1 MAKLLPNLSGDV
13 RKTIGYRRE
22 MDVLTLLEKSLP
34 DGYVIFHNV
43 EWHSLYEGR
52 DCHGEIDLILMN
64 QAGDLLLVEVKAG
77 VLDVSNGQLMKHYG
91 LRQRD
96 IATQVRVQYGA
107 MRQLLAR
114 AELDVALYNC
124 LVLPDFHLADA
135 SIVGIPRER
144 IFDATDFPNL
154 PARLTH
160 LLPLG
165 VPGAIADQVN
175 AFLSNQLD
183 LAPDVASLQGQLQ
196 KTVKVLADGLAT
208 WVPRM
213 QAPSRRYRI
222 QATAGS
228 GKTQLA
234 VTLLQEANQAG
245 QRALYVCFN
254 RPLAEQMSHIAPG
267 LCSTF
272 HALCIDDYRKQHQTL
287 DFHDPNTFEQAAA
300 NYLQSLHTQPA
311 NLDLLI
317 LDEAQDLQP
326 EWISGLLS
334 MLHPNGR
341 LYLLEDPDQCLYGRP
356 AFDMPDAVRIQCM
369 DNFRS
374 PQQVCHAIN
383 AFALARDVIKSK
395 SPWRGDVPA
404 FHVYDGSEEDLLR
417 KTEEAINEQCA
428 QGIDVTE
435 LAVLSTKGIA
445 HSRLMMLDTLA
456 GYSTK
461 RFTGKFSADGQP
473 EWTRGL
479 LLLESVYRFKGQ
491 SASAVILTE
500 IDFAELTRT
509 ERAKLFVGMTRGL
522 LSVSLVLTER
532 AASLL
537 VAEIEDK

>member
-1 MAKLLPNLSGDV
+1 MAKLLPDLSGEV
-13 RKTIGYRRE
+13 RRTTGYRRE
-22 MDVLTLLEKSLP
+22 MDVLTLLQRSLP

-43 EWHSLYEGR
+43 EWHSLHEAR
-52 DCHGEIDLILMN
+52 DCHGEIDLIVMN
-64 QAGDLLLVEVKAG
+64 QAGDLLLVEVKSGA
-77 VLDVSNGQLMKHYG
+77 LTINNGQLIKNYG

-107 MRQLLAR
+107 MRQLLTR
-114 AELDVALYNC
+114 AELHVSVSNC
-124 LVLPDFHLADA
+124 LVLPDFHLTDA
-135 SIVGIPRER
+135 SIVSIPRER
-144 IFDATDFPNL
+144 IFDAGDFPNL
-154 PARLTH
+154 PARIAY

-165 VPGAIADQVN
+165 VPAATAGRVK

-183 LAPDVASLQGQLQ
+183 LVPDVASLQGQLQ
-196 KTVKVLADGLAT
+196 KTVKGLADGLAT

-213 QAPSRRYRI
+213 LAPSRRYRI

-245 QRALYVCFN
+245 LRTLYVCFN
-254 RPLAEQMSHIAPG
+254 RPLAEQMSRIAPG
-267 LCSTF
+267 QCSTF

-287 DFHDPNTFEQAAA
+287 DFQDPNTFEQAAA

-326 EWISGLLS
+326 EWIHGLIS
-334 MLHPNGR
+334 MLLPDGR
-341 LYLLEDPDQCLYGRP
+341 LYMLEDPDQCLYGRP
-356 AFDMPDAVRIQCM
+356 AFDMPDAVSIQCM

-374 PQQVCHAIN
+374 PQLVCHAIN
-383 AFALARDVIKSK
+383 AFALARDTIKSK

-404 FHVYDGSEEDLLR
+404 FYVYDGSEEDLLS
-417 KTEEAINEQCA
+417 KTEDAINEQCA
-428 QGIDVTE
+428 LGIDVTE
-435 LAVLSTKGIA
+435 MAVLSIKGIA
-445 HSRLMMLDTLA
+445 HSKLIGLDTLA

-461 RFTGKFSADGQP
+461 RFTGKFTEDGQP

-500 IDFAELTRT
+500 IDFAELTHV

-522 LSVSLVLTER
+522 LSVSLVLSER
-532 AASLL
+532 AAALL
-537 VAEIEDK
+537 AAGMKGQ